1 MEKLFPEITSLQDV
15 MRLAKGGAIAGIVFA
30 ALVLFDAVFGSFPA
44 VLPGIWMAGA
54 GLEAAFILLLS
65 WRIWSGRSF
74 VSAIVLMALLVLA
87 TLSGIRDGI
96 FGLAWLAA
104 YFGLGLMMLNA
115 IRACLRHD
123 VYSRKTAPARTA

>member
-44 VLPGIWMAGA
+44 ILPGIQMAGA
-54 GLEAAFILLLS
+54 GLEAAVILFLS
-65 WRIWSGRSF
+65 WRIWTGRSF
-74 VSAIVLMALLVLA
+74 VSAIVMMALLVLA

-123 VYSRKTAPARTA
+123 IYSRKTAPAHTA